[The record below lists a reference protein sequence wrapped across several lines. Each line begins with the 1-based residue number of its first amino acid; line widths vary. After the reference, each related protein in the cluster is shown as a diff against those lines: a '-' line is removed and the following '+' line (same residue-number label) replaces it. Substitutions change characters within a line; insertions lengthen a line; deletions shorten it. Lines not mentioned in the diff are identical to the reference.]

1 MNNKRKQIYNYI
13 FYHLVAE
20 KIEIADALCIPVRDV
35 WVNLIQLAKVGL
47 INISHLNGKTYA
59 NISE

>member
-1 MNNKRKQIYNYI
+1 MNDKRKQIYNYI
-13 FYHLVAE
+13 FCHLVAE
-20 KIEIADALCIPVRDV
+20 KIEIADTLCMPVRDV